1 MRHLIR
7 LLLQEY
13 SEKALHYFTCPLY
26 MGCVQIP
33 VIIVVMC
40 CCIVCIVYI
49 VNMVLR
55 ASGKIGFT
63 KCVFLVK

>member
-1 MRHLIR
+1 M
-7 LLLQEY
+7 
-13 SEKALHYFTCPLY
+13 ALHCFACPLY
-26 MGCVQIP
+26 GGCVPIP
-33 VIIVVMC
+33 VIIMVMC